1 MAERATHEATVPTP
15 TNDNQ
20 RNVAEPL
27 GFRNLLGMRI
37 VEWKQDTTVIEL
49 TVGEQ
54 HLNRNGTV
62 HGGVLTSMLDTALS
76 LAGLYCPDPAQ
87 ERKGMT
93 LSLTTT
99 FLAPAREGILRAVG
113 QRCGGGRTIYMARGE
128 VLDADG
134 NILAMGEGSFRER
147 SAGSVAAG

>member
-1 MAERATHEATVPTP
+1 MAEQGIPETTAPTP
-15 TNDNQ
+15 ASDNQ
-20 RNVAEPL
+20 HNVAEQR
-27 GFRNLLGMRI
+27 GFRNLLGIRI
-37 VEWKQDTTVIEL
+37 VEWTQDTTVVEL

-54 HLNRNGTV
+54 HLNRSGIV

-76 LAGLYCPDPAQ
+76 LAGLYCEDPGQ
-87 ERKGMT
+87 ERKGLT

-99 FLAPAREGILRAVG
+99 FLAPTCEGILRAVA

-128 VLDADG
+128 VLDAGG
-134 NILAMGEGSFRER
+134 NIVAMGEGSFRIR